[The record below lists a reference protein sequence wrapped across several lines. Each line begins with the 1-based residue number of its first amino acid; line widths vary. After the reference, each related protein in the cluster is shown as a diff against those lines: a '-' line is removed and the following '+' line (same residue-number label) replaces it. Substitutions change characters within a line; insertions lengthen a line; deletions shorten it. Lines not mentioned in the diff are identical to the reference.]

1 MGAKSTKKKRSWLDT
16 IEVLGNKLP
25 DISILFLYAI
35 FIVWGLSFALSFVHF
50 SYINPV
56 THKEIEIVNMLHA
69 SELLGL
75 LKSMVKNYASFPPLG
90 LVVVV
95 TLGVGL
101 AEGSGFLRTALKKG
115 LSHSNARYLTPMV
128 VFVSVLSNIASDS
141 AYVILMPLAS
151 LVFYT
156 CGRHPLAGI
165 AASFAGLAGGFSA
178 SYTPTPM
185 DPLIQGFTQG
195 AANLLDPDY
204 TVNILCNYFFSFS
217 CTFSVILVC
226 WFVTDRII
234 EPRLNAHMPVKISKE
249 DEEELSLSGMIS
261 PAENRAFKVASLVL
275 LAALALLFVL
285 AYPEGSL
292 LRSPSG
298 SLTSRD
304 APIMQ
309 SLVALIFLFFAIPG
323 LVFGFSSGSFK
334 SSKDVANAMIKV
346 VKILSGF
353 LVFSFFCAQFLYI
366 FARSNLGTLIAI
378 SGADFLKSMHTP
390 PEVTILG
397 IIILTSCLN
406 IIITSAS
413 SKWAILAPIFVPML
427 MAVGIAPELTQASFR
442 LSDAAMNVSTPMF
455 VFYPLIIGYCRMYCK
470 ETGVGTLSSM
480 MIPYTIGLLASST
493 IMLYVFW
500 SFGLPLGLDSSYT
513 YPRTS

>member
-1 MGAKSTKKKRSWLDT
+1 MNKATQNSSWLDT
-16 IEVLGNKLP
+16 IERLGNKLP

-35 FIVWGLSFALSFVHF
+35 FIVWGVSFALSFIHF
-50 SYINPV
+50 DYIHPV
-56 THKEIEIVNMLHA
+56 THKPIEVINMLHG

-75 LKSMVKNYASFPPLG
+75 LKSMVKNYANFPPLG

-101 AEGSGFLRTALKKG
+101 AEGSGFLKTALKKG
-115 LSHSNARYLTPMV
+115 LARSNAKYLTPMV

-156 CGRHPLAGI
+156 SGRHPLAGI

-195 AANLLDPDY
+195 ATDILDSTY
-204 TVNILCNYFFSFS
+204 TVNILCNYFFSFAS
-217 CTFSVILVC
+217 TFTVILTC
-226 WFVTDRII
+226 WFITDKII

-249 DEEELSLSGMIS
+249 DEEELSLSGKIS
-261 PAENRAFKVASLVL
+261 PAENRAFKLAGFSLIAALVL
-275 LAALALLFVL
+275 IFIL
-285 AYPEGSL
+285 AYPQNSM
-292 LRSPSG
+292 LRSPEG
-298 SLTSRD
+298 FLTSRD

-309 SLVALIFLFFAIPG
+309 SLVALIFLLFALPG
-323 LVFGFSSGSFK
+323 LVFGFSCGTFK
-334 SSKDVANAMIKV
+334 SSKDVAAAMIKV
-346 VKILSGF
+346 IKILSGF

-366 FARSNLGTLIAI
+366 FAKSNLGTLIAI

-390 PEVTILG
+390 PQLTIFG
-397 IIILTSCLN
+397 IILLTSCLN
-406 IIITSAS
+406 ILITSAS
-413 SKWAILAPIFVPML
+413 SKWAILAPVFVPML
-427 MAVGIAPELTQASFR
+427 MAVGISPELTQASFR

-455 VFYPLIIGYCRMYCK
+455 VFYPLIISYCRMYCK

-480 MIPYTIGLLASST
+480 MIPYTIGLLVTST
-493 IMLYVFW
+493 IMLYLFW
-500 SFGLPLGLDSSYT
+500 GFDLPLGLDSSYT
-513 YPRTS
+513 YPKIH